1 MRKKITGIVFFLVA
15 ALSFCACSNED
26 DIGEIFTGHD
36 WTLAFIQEGNDKSTP
51 KDGDY
56 TIVFNSS
63 TFTLTTPANATITG
77 NWQADGESRSFRCS
91 NIRTTENINSD
102 NTANK
107 MKQLL
112 QNATSYAGDANW
124 LQIIVQTGNVFM
136 QFHNK

>member
-1 MRKKITGIVFFLVA
+1 MKKEITRIIFIVVA

-26 DIGEIFTGHD
+26 DIDEIFTGRN

-51 KDGDY
+51 KNGDY

-63 TFTLTTPANATITG
+63 TFTLTTPAYATVTG

-91 NIRTTENINSD
+91 NIKTTGNINSD

-112 QNATSYAGDANW
+112 QNANSYAGDSNW